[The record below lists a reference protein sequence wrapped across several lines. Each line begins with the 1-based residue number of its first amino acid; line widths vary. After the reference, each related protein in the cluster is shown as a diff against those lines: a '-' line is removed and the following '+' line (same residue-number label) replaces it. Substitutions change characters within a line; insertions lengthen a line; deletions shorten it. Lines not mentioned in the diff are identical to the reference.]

1 MKEKRTPNSRTSVR
15 FKSLGLAKKVKSKKG
30 FTLVELVVVIA
41 ILAILSAI
49 AIPVVAATTRSSV
62 VSKAKTNAS
71 TIEYAFKEA
80 DSAVAGA
87 DNTKYIHASTN
98 TIQISEVIAANKLEH
113 IIQPEHLFGTPYY
126 PVICKSKVYFAV
138 DSNNDGKF
146 DANDKTIDGTK
157 LPDEAIARP
166 NKRVYNRRKYYN
178 AKSFK
183 QKKLMALLT
192 I

>member
-1 MKEKRTPNSRTSVR
+1 MKEKRTPNSRTIVR
-15 FKSLGLAKKVKSKKG
+15 FKSLVPAKKIKSKKG

-41 ILAILSAI
+41 IIAVLAAI
-49 AIPVVAATTRSSV
+49 AIPIVASTTTSSI

-113 IIQPEHLFGTPYY
+113 IIQPEHLLAHRIILLSVKARCILQLIQIMTANLMQTTKPLTVQNY
-126 PVICKSKVYFAV
+126 PMRLLLF
-138 DSNNDGKF
+138 
-146 DANDKTIDGTK
+146 TT
-157 LPDEAIARP
+157 
-166 NKRVYNRRKYYN
+166 
-178 AKSFK
+178 K
-183 QKKLMALLT
+183 QKGV
-192 I
+192 

>member
-1 MKEKRTPNSRTSVR
+1 MKEKRTPNSRISVR
-15 FKSLGLAKKVKSKKG
+15 FKSLVHAKKIKSKKG

-62 VSKAKTNAS
+62 VSKAKTNAN

-80 DSAVAGA
+80 DAAVAGG
-87 DNTKYIHASTN
+87 DDTKYANASTN
-98 TIQISEVIAANKLEH
+98 NIKISEVVEANNLSAVLE
-113 IIQPEHLFGTPYY
+113 PENLFGTPYY

-157 LPDEAIARP
+157 LPDEAIALYDQA
-166 NKRVYNRRKYYN
+166 NGCIKDGNITTLNLSNRKN
-178 AKSFK
+178 
-183 QKKLMALLT
+183 
-192 I
+192 

>member
-1 MKEKRTPNSRTSVR
+1 MKEKKTPNSRISVR
-15 FKSLGLAKKVKSKKG
+15 FKSLVSAKKIKSKKG

-41 ILAILSAI
+41 IIAILAAI
-49 AIPVVAATTRSSV
+49 AIPIVGSTTKSSIL
-62 VSKAKTNAS
+62 SRAKTNAN

-80 DSAVAGA
+80 DAAVASA
-87 DNTKYIHASTN
+87 DNTRYIHASTN
-98 TIQISEVIAANKLEH
+98 TIQISEVIAANNLEQ

-157 LPDEAIARP
+157 LPDEAIALYD
-166 NKRVYNRRKYYN
+166 KTKGC
-178 AKSFK
+178 
-183 QKKLMALLT
+183 T
-192 I
+192 IDRNITTLNLSNTKN

>member
-1 MKEKRTPNSRTSVR
+1 MKEKRTPNSRISVR
-15 FKSLGLAKKVKSKKG
+15 FKSLGLAKKIKSKKG

-41 ILAILSAI
+41 IMAILA
-49 AIPVVAATTRSSV
+49 AIPIVASTTKSSI
-62 VSKAKTNAS
+62 VSRAKTNAS

-87 DNTKYIHASTN
+87 DNTKYIHASAN

-157 LPDEAIARP
+157 LPDEAIALYDKARGCIIDG
-166 NKRVYNRRKYYN
+166 NITTLNLSNRKN
-178 AKSFK
+178 
-183 QKKLMALLT
+183 
-192 I
+192 

>member
-1 MKEKRTPNSRTSVR
+1 MKEKRTPNSRISVR
-15 FKSLGLAKKVKSKKG
+15 FKSLVPAKKIKSKKG

-41 ILAILSAI
+41 IIAVLAAI
-49 AIPVVAATTRSSV
+49 AIPIVASTTMSSI

-80 DSAVAGA
+80 DAAVAGA
-87 DNTKYIHASTN
+87 DNTKYANASTN
-98 TIQISEVIAANKLEH
+98 TIQISEVVAANNLEQ

-157 LPDEAIARP
+157 LPDDAIALYDQTRGCIIDG
-166 NKRVYNRRKYYN
+166 NITTLNLSNRKN
-178 AKSFK
+178 
-183 QKKLMALLT
+183 
-192 I
+192 

>member
-1 MKEKRTPNSRTSVR
+1 MKEKRTPNSRISVR
-15 FKSLGLAKKVKSKKG
+15 FKSLVPAKKIKSKKG
-30 FTLVELVVVIA
+30 FTMVELVVVIA

-80 DSAVAGA
+80 DAAVAGE
-87 DNTKYIHASTN
+87 DNTIYIHASTN
-98 TIQISEVIAANKLEH
+98 TIQISEVVAANNLEQ
-113 IIQPEHLFGTPYY
+113 IIQPEHLFGTLYY

-157 LPDEAIARP
+157 LPDDAIALYDQARGCAIDG
-166 NKRVYNRRKYYN
+166 NITTLNLSNRKN
-178 AKSFK
+178 
-183 QKKLMALLT
+183 
-192 I
+192 

>member
-98 TIQISEVIAANKLEH
+98 TIQISEVIAANKLDR
-113 IIQPEHLFGTPYY
+113 
-126 PVICKSKVYFAV
+126 KSVV
-138 DSNNDGKF
+138 
-146 DANDKTIDGTK
+146 
-157 LPDEAIARP
+157 
-166 NKRVYNRRKYYN
+166 
-178 AKSFK
+178 
-183 QKKLMALLT
+183 
-192 I
+192 